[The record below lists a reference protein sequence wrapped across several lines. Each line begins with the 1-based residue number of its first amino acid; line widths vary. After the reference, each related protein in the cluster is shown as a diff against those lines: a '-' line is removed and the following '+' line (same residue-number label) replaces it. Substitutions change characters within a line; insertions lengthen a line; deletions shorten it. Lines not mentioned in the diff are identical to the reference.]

1 MQRVLL
7 LLLVFV
13 CATANSQVFRR
24 IGPDGQV
31 YFSDQPGADAEKIE
45 VSPVQTIRLPPVNG
59 TAAATA
65 QPVSAATEQQNKV
78 TPAYTGFTIVNPG
91 SEQSVRANDGSVTVY
106 LSLQPELMP
115 GHAITL
121 KIDGEDGKEIFSGD
135 SMTVQLTNLSRGRH
149 TVEVAVVGDRGNTLI
164 QAGPVSFY
172 VLRVAFGGRPPR

>member
-1 MQRVLL
+1 MQRILL

-31 YFSDQPGADAEKIE
+31 YFSDQPGPGAEQIE
-45 VSPVQTIRLPPVNG
+45 APPVQTIRLPPVNG
-59 TAAATA
+59 QAGTTA
-65 QPVSAATEQQNKV
+65 QPDDAATGQQEDV
-78 TPAYTGFTIVNPG
+78 TTTAYTGFTVVNPG

-115 GHAITL
+115 GHAIALT
-121 KIDGEDGKEIFSGD
+121 IDGEDGKETFNGD

-149 TVEVAVVGDRGNTLI
+149 TVEVAVVDDRGNNLI

-172 VLRVAFGGRPPR
+172 VLRVAFGGR

>member
-1 MQRVLL
+1 MQRILL

-31 YFSDQPGADAEKIE
+31 YFSDQPEPGAEKIE

-59 TAAATA
+59 QVGTTA
-65 QPVSAATEQQNKV
+65 QPDDVATEQQNDV
-78 TPAYTGFTIVNPG
+78 TTEYTRFAIVNPTR
-91 SEQSVRANDGSVTVY
+91 EQSVRANDGSVTVY
-106 LSLQPELMP
+106 LSLQPELVP
-115 GHAITL
+115 GHVITL
-121 KIDGEDGKEIFSGD
+121 KIDGEDGKEIISGD

-149 TVEVAVVGDRGNTLI
+149 TVEVTVVSDQGNKLI

-172 VLRVAFGGRPPR
+172 VLRVALGGR